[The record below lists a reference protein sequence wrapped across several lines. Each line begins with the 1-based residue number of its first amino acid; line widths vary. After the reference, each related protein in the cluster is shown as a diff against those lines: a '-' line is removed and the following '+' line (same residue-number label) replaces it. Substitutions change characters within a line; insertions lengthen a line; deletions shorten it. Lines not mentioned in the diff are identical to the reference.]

1 MDGNALQDGT
11 VRSPKNG
18 RYQQQQPSAEEG
30 TDSNTVLWGEQE
42 GLLQQQYFS
51 TPGGYVTATAV
62 CGHHGTPTCLDVGRS
77 LGCPFAHSRGEYT
90 VKSAYIQ

>member
-1 MDGNALQDGT
+1 MLYKT
-11 VRSPKNG
+11 VQSEAPKMVDINNNSRRLRKVPTAILCFG
-18 RYQQQQPSAEEG
+18 ANRKVCFNSS
-30 TDSNTVLWGEQE
+30 TSV
-42 GLLQQQYFS
+42 LQQV
-51 TPGGYVTATAV
+51 VTATAV